1 MHSDDV
7 NNPVA
12 YYTFIKSVNNK
23 PKGLAST
30 SVACCP
36 ACLPLS
42 ASIAFLSL
50 RSRLPGSAVLSSL
63 PPEERGGPRE
73 GNLQISSINHKPE
86 SNVTNILQLE
96 ETRWSWG
103 PSISLT
109 PHDHRFIRAEE
120 RERGRPQQH
129 QPRIEHTHTLA
140 QFAGHTPTH
149 MQTLTHP
156 HT

>member
-120 RERGRPQQH
+120 REKEGGRIATPAPH
-129 QPRIEHTHTLA
+129 RAHTHT
-140 QFAGHTPTH
+140 HTHSRSLPGTRR
-149 MQTLTHP
+149 
-156 HT
+156 HTCRR

>member
-1 MHSDDV
+1 MHSDNV
-7 NNPVA
+7 NNFAA
-12 YYTFIKSVNNK
+12 YYNVINSVNIK
-23 PKGLAST
+23 PKGLAYT

-36 ACLPLS
+36 ACLPFS
-42 ASIAFLSL
+42 ASTAFLSL
-50 RSRLPGSAVLSSL
+50 PLRLPGSAVLSSL

-73 GNLQISSINHKPE
+73 GNLQISSINHRPE

-120 RERGRPQQH
+120 GERGGRSTLALQRAYTQK
-129 QPRIEHTHTLA
+129 HTHT
-140 QFAGHTPTH
+140 QTAGHTCRR
-149 MQTLTHP
+149 
-156 HT
+156 

>member
-1 MHSDDV
+1 M

-12 YYTFIKSVNNK
+12 HYTLITSVNNK

-36 ACLPLS
+36 ACLPPPSLS
-42 ASIAFLSL
+42 PFFLSL
-50 RSRLPGSAVLSSL
+50 PSRLPGSAVLSSL
-63 PPEERGGPRE
+63 PPEERGGPGE
-73 GNLQISSINHKPE
+73 GNLQISSINHGPE

-109 PHDHRFIRAEE
+109 PHDHRFIRAQ
-120 RERGRPQQH
+120 ERGKRETVTH
-129 QPRIEHTHTLA
+129 SARIKHTLA
-140 QFAGHTPTH
+140 NT
-149 MQTLTHP
+149 QTVTHP
-156 HT
+156 HA